1 MKIVDATW
9 EKRNL
14 LLETKEIIVQEGDTT
29 EELEEALRNSNEE
42 YVVVKL
48 PLTEIEKK
56 FLLTDYGYT
65 HVELMAELESENVLS
80 PLDARKRM
88 IFDRVETVPMDFEQ
102 RKKLV
107 QRFLNGQFKTDRISV
122 DPYFPPEMASRRYA
136 GWLCDEM
143 KHGAA
148 FWQFE
153 MEGEEIGFFVERQI
167 SKDVYNAVLSGI
179 YEPYQ
184 GQGLGFLVVYKAYSI
199 YRPRGARRFV
209 AEVSVNDLKGLRRTL
224 TSGRK
229 LNKLTNI
236 YVKHNL
242 PKEEYRK
249 RVSEHADTLLSE
261 AVEWCC

>member
-1 MKIVDATW
+1 MKIVNAEW

-14 LLETKEIIVQEGDTT
+14 LLETKEITVEEGDAT
-29 EELEEALRNSNEE
+29 EELEAVLRDSNEE
-42 YVVVKL
+42 YVVVRL
-48 PLTEIEKK
+48 PLMDIEKK
-56 FLLTDYGYT
+56 FLMTDFGYT
-65 HVELMAELESENVLS
+65 HVELIAELESEAVLS
-80 PLDARKRM
+80 PLDGRKRM
-88 IFDRVETVPMDFEQ
+88 IFDRVETVPMGFEQ

-107 QRFLNGQFKTDRISV
+107 QRFADGMFKTDRV
-122 DPYFPPEMASRRYA
+122 AMDPYFPAEMANRRHI

-143 KHGAA
+143 KRGAA

-153 MEGEEIGFFVERQI
+153 MEGQEIGFFVEKQVK
-167 SKDVYNAVLSGI
+167 KDVYNAVLSGI
-179 YEPYQ
+179 YEPFQ

-199 YRPRGARRFV
+199 YRPRGAQKFV
-209 AEVSVNDLKGLRRTL
+209 AEVTVNDVKGLRRTL

-249 RVSEHADTLLSE
+249 RVAERADTLLTE